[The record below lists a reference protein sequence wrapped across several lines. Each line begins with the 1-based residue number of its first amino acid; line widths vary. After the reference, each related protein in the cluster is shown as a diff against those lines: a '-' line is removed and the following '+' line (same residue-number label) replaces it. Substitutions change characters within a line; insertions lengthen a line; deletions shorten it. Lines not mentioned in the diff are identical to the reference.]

1 MYEVVM
7 PQLSDS
13 MDEGK
18 LIAWKVKEGERVKSG
33 DVIAEVESD
42 KAIMEVQ
49 TFKDGVVTELLVK
62 EGEEAKIGS
71 VIARIETDEKSSKEE
86 LKTSQEV
93 KKEKEKQE
101 ETKEIQTK
109 PEQTTV
115 LDDIFHTDMIPK
127 KKQSIKKQSDETVKN
142 ISPKARAKAAQ
153 YGIELQTLT
162 QHTGKTQLHAQDV
175 EAYMQEHYFTPKAQQ
190 LLKTYKLE
198 TSIFSLDHKIDAT
211 EVQEYIDTH
220 EIPLPHPISSMQKA
234 IINNVTL
241 SAQKPVFHMYE
252 HGDAML
258 LEQNRQYSITAWLI
272 KIFAAVM
279 MRHETFR
286 SRLYEE
292 SISVYPNASIAVAVA
307 DAKELYMP
315 VIKNANTLS
324 IKEIDAVIKSFKSKL
339 QTKSFRSQDMQ
350 GSTFGLSNLGMLGVE
365 RFDAMIN
372 KEDTAIMAVGGI
384 NEGEISLT
392 LTADHRLINGYEAAL
407 FMDDVKKELLN
418 PLCYQI

>member
-1 MYEVVM
+1 MYEIVM

-18 LIAWKVKEGERVKSG
+18 LIAWKVSVGQEVKSG

-42 KAIMEVQ
+42 KAIMEVE
-49 TFKDGVVTELLVK
+49 TFKDGIVKELLVK
-62 EGEEAKIGS
+62 EGEEAKVGS
-71 VIARIETDEKSSKEE
+71 VIARIETDEKSSEKQV
-86 LKTSQEV
+86 KIPQEV
-93 KKEKEKQE
+93 KKEKAKQE
-101 ETKEIQTK
+101 ETQEIQTK
-109 PEQTTV
+109 PE
-115 LDDIFHTDMIPK
+115 LDITQK
-127 KKQSIKKQSDETVKN
+127 KEKSVQKQSDETVKN

-162 QHTGKTQLHAQDV
+162 QHTGKTQLHAKDV

-190 LLKTYKLE
+190 LLKTYKLQ
-198 TSIFSLDHKIDAT
+198 TSLFSLDHKIDAT
-211 EVQEYIDTH
+211 EVQEYIDRH
-220 EIPLPHPISSMQKA
+220 EIPLPHAISSLQKA

-252 HGDAML
+252 HGDATL

-272 KIFAAVM
+272 KIFATVM

-292 SISVYPNASIAVAVA
+292 SIAVYPNASIAVAVA

-315 VIKNANTLS
+315 VIKNANKLS
-324 IKEIDAVIKSFKSKL
+324 IKEIDAVLKSFKSKL

-372 KEDTAIMAVGGI
+372 KEDSAIMAVGAI
-384 NEGEISLT
+384 NERKISLT
-392 LTADHRLINGYEAAL
+392 LTVDHRLINGYEAAL
-407 FMDDVKKELLN
+407 FMGDVKKELLN
-418 PLCYQI
+418 SLCYQI

>member
-1 MYEVVM
+1 MYEIVM

-18 LIAWKVKEGERVKSG
+18 LIAWKVSVGQEVKSG

-42 KAIMEVQ
+42 KAIMEVE
-49 TFKDGVVTELLVK
+49 TFKDGIVKELLVK
-62 EGEEAKIGS
+62 EGEEAKVGS
-71 VIARIETDEKSSKEE
+71 VIARIETDKKSSKEE
-86 LKTSQEV
+86 IKTSQEV
-93 KKEKEKQE
+93 KHEKAKQE
-101 ETKEIQTK
+101 ETQEIQAK
-109 PEQTTV
+109 PK
-115 LDDIFHTDMIPK
+115 LDIAPK
-127 KKQSIKKQSDETVKN
+127 KAQSVQKQSDETVKN

-198 TSIFSLDHKIDAT
+198 TSLFSLDHKIDAT
-211 EVQEYIDTH
+211 EVQEYIDRH
-220 EIPLPHPISSMQKA
+220 EIPLPHAISSIQKA

-258 LEQNRQYSITAWLI
+258 LEQNRQHSITAWLI
-272 KIFAAVM
+272 KIFATVM

-286 SRLYEE
+286 SRLYDE
-292 SISVYPNASIAVAVA
+292 SIAVYPNASIAVAVA

-315 VIKNANTLS
+315 VVKNANTLS
-324 IKEIDAVIKSFKSKL
+324 IKEIDAVLKSFKSKL

-372 KEDTAIMAVGGI
+372 KDDAAIMAVGGI

-392 LTADHRLINGYEAAL
+392 LSADHRLIN
-407 FMDDVKKELLN
+407 
-418 PLCYQI
+418 